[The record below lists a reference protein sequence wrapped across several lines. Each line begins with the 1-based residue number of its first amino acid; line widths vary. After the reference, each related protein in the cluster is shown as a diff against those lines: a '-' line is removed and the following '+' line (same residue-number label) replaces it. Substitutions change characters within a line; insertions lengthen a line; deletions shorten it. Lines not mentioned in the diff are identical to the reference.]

1 MLTEPQAQIH
11 VFPPFLGSSPWVLY
25 GSPIWPVLQARL
37 TSCMT
42 LLSSPAHT
50 LLKLLI
56 YPFLTQVQNSLLYSS
71 QTTGSRTWRLKMSV
85 KSTCISEI

>member
-11 VFPPFLGSSPWVLY
+11 VFPPFLGSSPRVLY
-25 GSPIWPVLQARL
+25 GSPIWPIPQARL

-50 LLKLLI
+50 LLKPLI
-56 YPFLTQVQNSLLYSS
+56 YPFLTQVQNSLLCSS
-71 QTTGSRTWRLKMSV
+71 QTTGSRT
-85 KSTCISEI
+85 